1 MENKI
6 AEKLRE
12 YKPFIEKANTIGSR
26 IAIIICKVTQEIL
39 FVFDIQNLTP
49 AEGGAEEFTVKGIE
63 ITDIMKTISLQ
74 NNQIDSVFVSEYE
87 QRKAV
92 TKSQEIKFQKD
103 GFTYLVFTQRY
114 K

>member
-6 AEKLRE
+6 GNKLKE
-12 YKPFIEKANTIGSR
+12 YQPFIDKANTIGAR

-39 FVFDIQNLTP
+39 FVFDIQNIVP
-49 AEGGAEEFTVKGIE
+49 AEGGAEEFIIKGVE
-63 ITDIMKTISLQ
+63 ITDIMKAISLQ
-74 NNQIDSVFVSEYE
+74 NNQVDSVFVSEYE

-92 TKSQEIKFQKD
+92 VKAQEIRFQKD

-114 K
+114 R